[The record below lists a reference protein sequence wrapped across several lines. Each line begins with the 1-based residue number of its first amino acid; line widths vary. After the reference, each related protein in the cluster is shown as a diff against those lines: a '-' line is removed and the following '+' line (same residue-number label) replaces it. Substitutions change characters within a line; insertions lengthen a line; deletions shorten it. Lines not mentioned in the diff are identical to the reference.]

1 MDRYAHHNVSR
12 GRGFLFGGEERADAM
27 RSLLPGDFGAVL
39 DLGCRDGALA
49 RSMGLTDRVVGV
61 DIDMEAL
68 RAARGSG
75 ILRPVCADLWAPT
88 IPFASRRFDVILA
101 GELLEHIPFPDGL
114 VAEMARVLH
123 PRGKVIGSVPN
134 AFRMKNRLV
143 FLAGRAYER
152 DPTHLH
158 QFSPTSLRGLLEA
171 RFERV
176 SIYPKVGRLAR
187 WWPRMTANDLVWTAS
202 GPIG

>member
-1 MDRYAHHNVSR
+1 MSVEETESSTEPSSPSPPSRSRFLMDRYAHHNVSR

-75 ILRPVCADLWAPT
+75 IP
-88 IPFASRRFDVILA
+88 
-101 GELLEHIPFPDGL
+101 
-114 VAEMARVLH
+114 
-123 PRGKVIGSVPN
+123 
-134 AFRMKNRLV
+134 
-143 FLAGRAYER
+143 
-152 DPTHLH
+152 
-158 QFSPTSLRGLLEA
+158 
-171 RFERV
+171 
-176 SIYPKVGRLAR
+176 
-187 WWPRMTANDLVWTAS
+187 
-202 GPIG
+202 